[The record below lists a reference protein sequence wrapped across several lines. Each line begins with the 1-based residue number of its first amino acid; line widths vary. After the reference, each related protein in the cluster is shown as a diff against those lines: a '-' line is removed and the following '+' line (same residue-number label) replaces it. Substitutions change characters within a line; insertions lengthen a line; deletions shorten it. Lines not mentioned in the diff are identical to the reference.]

1 MGDTDVIVTKYTN
14 NNGMELDAKQP
25 AVCIT
30 ERSSKP
36 ESNGVSVENGGV
48 PISNS
53 DEFNYEVT
61 NQLAPAISYTA
72 VNSCDTVNLRI
83 SDKEFCNLPPI
94 SVPYLL
100 HSTVQ
105 KIPNTTALAVKR
117 DNVWIKWSYKE
128 YEEEVLCIA
137 KAFIKLG
144 LEPHHGV
151 GILGFNSPEW
161 LISNLAA
168 IYAAGI
174 SVGIYTTNTAEACAF
189 VAKDSNTNIMIVEN
203 HQQLQKILEVR
214 DSLPDLKAIVVYSG
228 EVAVKE
234 PNIYS
239 WQELKKMG
247 AELPMSLVHQ
257 RLQTISPNK
266 CCLLIYT
273 SGTTGNPK
281 GVMISHD
288 NLTWTAHVV
297 QQNTPIEFGNEFIL
311 SYLPLSHVAAQLL
324 DIYMTISAGASLYFA
339 QPDALKSSLAVTLRE
354 VRPTFFLGVPRVWE
368 KIVERIKTVGH
379 ESSNLTKKIATWA
392 KSVGLKGNYSR
403 MNGETKSLSCGCS
416 SRRTSKPLLWP
427 VANVLVF
434 KKVRSTLGL
443 DRCKM
448 CLTAAAPIMKETLDF
463 MMSLNIP
470 VLEIYGM
477 SESTGPHTISVP
489 KKFKVGSVGCD
500 LCGVQTLLHSVDGDG
515 NGEVCMNGRHVFMGY
530 LKTPE
535 KTNEAI
541 DEDGWLHSGDIG
553 KKDKDFLYI
562 TGRIKEII
570 ITAGGENIAPCPIEE
585 AVKEELP
592 IVSQCMVVGDKRKFL
607 SMLITLKVDIN
618 PDTLEPTD
626 KLTTLAASWCRS
638 IGSNTTAVSEIVNN
652 KDENVMKAI
661 QNAIDKANLKAV
673 SRAAKVQK
681 WSILLKDF
689 SIPGGELGPT
699 MKVRRPIVH
708 KMYSTLIDSFY

>member
-1 MGDTDVIVTKYTN
+1 M
-14 NNGMELDAKQP
+14 
-25 AVCIT
+25 
-30 ERSSKP
+30 
-36 ESNGVSVENGGV
+36 
-48 PISNS
+48 
-53 DEFNYEVT
+53 
-61 NQLAPAISYTA
+61 
-72 VNSCDTVNLRI
+72 
-83 SDKEFCNLPPI
+83 
-94 SVPYLL
+94 
-100 HSTVQ
+100 
-105 KIPNTTALAVKR
+105 
-117 DNVWIKWSYKE
+117 
-128 YEEEVLCIA
+128 
-137 KAFIKLG
+137 KLG

-638 IGSNTTAVSEIVNN
+638 IGSNTTTVSEIVNN